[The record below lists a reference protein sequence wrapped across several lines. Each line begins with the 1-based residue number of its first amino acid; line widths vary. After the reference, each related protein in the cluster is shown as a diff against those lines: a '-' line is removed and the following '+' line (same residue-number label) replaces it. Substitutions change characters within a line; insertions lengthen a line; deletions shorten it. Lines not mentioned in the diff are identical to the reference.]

1 MRRTLFFLALSAFS
15 LILQPA
21 QAGTR
26 APKEWTF
33 LIFLN
38 GHNNLDPFGAFNI
51 NQMERIGSTDKI
63 NVVVQWASIKNKT
76 VKRLLVQ
83 RDNDTNKVSSPV
95 IQDMGRVDMG
105 DWRQLVEFV
114 RWGKEKFPA
123 QKYFVDIWNHGSGWH
138 GKNGVIDGGFTP
150 MDISYDDLSG
160 NHMTTQQMGLALN
173 ESAKILGQKI
183 DLYGSDAC
191 LMAMIEIAH
200 EVKDAVRVF
209 AGSEELEPGEGW
221 PYDAL
226 LSRWNSTPN
235 ATPQAVA
242 KILSEEY
249 AKYYEKSRSNVTFSA
264 FDLQNL
270 PQLSASIRKFGES
283 LKALGSSA
291 LGQVQQAAAKS
302 QKFTNSDYV
311 DFIDFMNNLKAAQVT
326 SLNTSILSEVNAA
339 TRSVI
344 IANNTVRYPRANGMA
359 IWLPSTTY
367 EYSRYADLYSRLTFD
382 RDTYW
387 GDFLKAMVK

>member
-1 MRRTLFFLALSAFS
+1 
-15 LILQPA
+15 
-21 QAGTR
+21 
-26 APKEWTF
+26 
-33 LIFLN
+33 
-38 GHNNLDPFGAFNI
+38 
-51 NQMERIGSTDKI
+51 
-63 NVVVQWASIKNKT
+63 
-76 VKRLLVQ
+76 
-83 RDNDTNKVSSPV
+83 
-95 IQDMGRVDMG
+95 
-105 DWRQLVEFV
+105 
-114 RWGKEKFPA
+114 
-123 QKYFVDIWNHGSGWH
+123 VDIWNHGSGWH

-264 FDLQNL
+264 LDLQNL

>member
-1 MRRTLFFLALSAFS
+1 MRRTLFFLAITAIS

-21 QAGTR
+21 HAGVR

-38 GHNNLDPFGAFNI
+38 GHNNLDSYGAFNI
-51 NQMERIGSTDKI
+51 NQMEKTGSTDRI

-83 RDNDTNKVSSPV
+83 KDNDTGKVTSPV

-105 DWRQLVEFV
+105 DWHQLVEFV
-114 RWGKEKFPA
+114 RWGKDNFPA

-138 GKNGVIDGGFTP
+138 GRNGVIDSGISP

-160 NHMTTQQMGLALN
+160 NHMTTQQMGFALN

-221 PYDAL
+221 PYDTL
-226 LSRWNSTPN
+226 LARWNATPN

-249 AKYYEKSRSNVTFSA
+249 ARYYEKSRNNVTFSA

-270 PQLSASIRKFGES
+270 PQLNATIRKFGES
-283 LKALGSSA
+283 LKALGANA
-291 LGQVQQAAAKS
+291 LGQVRQAAAKS

-311 DFIDFMNNLKAAQVT
+311 DFIDFMNNLKTAQVA
-326 SLNTSILSEVNAA
+326 SLNTSLLSEVNTA

-359 IWLPSTTY
+359 IWLPSTSY

-382 RDTYW
+382 RDTRW